1 MKLRRNWIIGAVLST
16 AAAVVALQSVSAPQ
30 QDSSLPP
37 THTSS
42 PTEVET
48 NTATEEPSAFQG
60 CAYTWAYRDAPEL
73 TQAINAKVKGLNPNA
88 DAVATQF
95 GEDCLKADGSVTFG
109 VMQTDFKVRLPVDDL
124 TREDDF
130 GNWIAQVMQAV
141 IEIPREDIPG
151 PNFGFVEFRFEKND
165 AEHIALRVPIQEYLN
180 NVQGKSGAEL
190 FQMFYTPPP

>member
-1 MKLRRNWIIGAVLST
+1 MKHRRNWIIGAVLST
-16 AAAVVALQSVSAPQ
+16 AAAVLALQTVSAPQ
-30 QDSSLPP
+30 QDTPLLP
-37 THTSS
+37 TLTES
-42 PTEVET
+42 PTEAET
-48 NTATEEPSAFQG
+48 IVSTEPPAFQG

-73 TQAINAKVKGLNPNA
+73 TGTIDAKIKKLNPNA

-124 TREDDF
+124 TKEEEF

-151 PNFGFVEFRFEKND
+151 PNYGFVEFRFEKNE
-165 AEHIALRVPIQEYLN
+165 AEHITFRVQIQEYLN
-180 NVQGKSGAEL
+180 DAQGKSGAEL
-190 FQMFYTPPP
+190 FHIFYVPPQ